1 VSEPGPAA
9 GSDRVADLV
18 EQWELREAVGGV
30 RGIVDSGL
38 ASTAFLLVYLVSG
51 RRLVPALVAALATT
65 VAVLVL
71 RMVRHEPV
79 RQALTGVFVVAVS
92 AAIAMVTGR
101 AANFYVVGIAV
112 QVAYGVAYLVS
123 LVIGWP
129 LLGVVLA
136 SLAYCAASSWLS
148 LKTRRPV
155 VIGVIYILLWEG
167 SVATYAASAAKLS
180 ISAYGSAFVA
190 HALPQSAPPVAGLVP
205 SAVVLVAVVVLAA
218 LGAAR
223 SLARTPSTSTHS
235 RPKCRCASGPKRC
248 SSTDR

>member
-1 VSEPGPAA
+1 MSEPGPAA

-129 LLGVVLA
+129 LLGVLVGPLLGEGFRWRSVPARRRAYWWA
-136 SLAYCAASSWLS
+136 SCIWFCVFAIRVAIQVPLYMHDHVVSLGVSS
-148 LKTRRPV
+148 
-155 VIGVIYILLWEG
+155 LLLGWPLF
-167 SVATYAASAAKLS
+167 A
-180 ISAYGSAFVA
+180 
-190 HALPQSAPPVAGLVP
+190 
-205 SAVVLVAVVVLAA
+205 LAA
-218 LGAAR
+218 LLSWLVLRRVPPVLADPVAAESGAEGAQGEVE
-223 SLARTPSTSTHS
+223 P
-235 RPKCRCASGPKRC
+235 G
-248 SSTDR
+248 